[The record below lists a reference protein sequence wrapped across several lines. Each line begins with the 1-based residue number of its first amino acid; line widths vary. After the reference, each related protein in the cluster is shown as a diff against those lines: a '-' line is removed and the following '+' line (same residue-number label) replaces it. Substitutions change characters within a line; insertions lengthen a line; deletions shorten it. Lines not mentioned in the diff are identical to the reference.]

1 MFTPARIF
9 LAIGVAVQAFP
20 QLADAAKL
28 AWWISPACACLGIF
42 CQVITATTGP
52 VQYNSKD
59 NETAK
64 AVVAMAKNY
73 KQES

>member
-20 QLADAAKL
+20 QLAEAAKL

-52 VQYNSKD
+52 VQNSAKD
-59 NETAK
+59 NQTAK
-64 AVVAMAKNY
+64 AVVAMAKTF
-73 KQES
+73 KES